1 MRTNVFIDDA
11 LLSEAMELSGQRTKR
26 AVIEE
31 ALKLLV
37 ERGRRRRVAES
48 FGKFEWE
55 GELEQLRRWRHAEG
69 R

>member
-1 MRTNVFIDDA
+1 MRTNVEIDDA
-11 LLSEAMELSGQRTKR
+11 LLNEALELSGQRTKR

-48 FGKFEWE
+48 FGRFPDWE
-55 GELEQLRRWRHAEG
+55 GDLERMREG
-69 R
+69 PVEDR